1 MPAKKSSTLQTQPAN
16 LPTPEESAREG
27 EDLLAA
33 AFAIFDQGGTRFTT
47 KSGKEVNIFP
57 AKVKQLTKIMQFF
70 HQVSG
75 ALENSDLVKLVDS
88 ISEKQREH
96 MAAGLNPRALNIKEL
111 IAADGAGIALNNA
124 SIISLLLQS
133 IFEYLPGLVSVFTDV
148 NEEEF
153 GEFDLDEAA
162 MVTFGI
168 FSVNY
173 DFFIQRV
180 LPLLVAFIQ
189 SLVRENQKTSR
200 VAKSLKTNT
209 N

>member
-1 MPAKKSSTLQTQPAN
+1 M
-16 LPTPEESAREG
+16 
-27 EDLLAA
+27 LAA
-33 AFAIFDQGGTRFTT
+33 AFAIFDQGGSHFTT
-47 KSGKEVNIFP
+47 KSGKEVHIFP
-57 AKVKQLTKIMQFF
+57 AKVKQLTRIMQFF

-88 ISEKQREH
+88 ISEKQRQH

-133 IFEYLPGLVSVFTDV
+133 IFEYLPGLVAVFTDV
-148 NEEEF
+148 TEEEF

-200 VAKSLKTNT
+200 VAKSLKTT
-209 N
+209 SS